1 MSFFRR
7 ITGLIPLRV
16 KPEVSGKGIWLN
28 RTIPD
33 TSHKISC
40 PIVVATTEVP
50 VSTHWVQ
57 GSPRLGQVR

>member
-1 MSFFRR
+1 MSFLRR

-33 TSHKISC
+33 TSHKIKVSETAMNGITRAAS
-40 PIVVATTEVP
+40 PSEAVAET
-50 VSTHWVQ
+50 
-57 GSPRLGQVR
+57 LLY